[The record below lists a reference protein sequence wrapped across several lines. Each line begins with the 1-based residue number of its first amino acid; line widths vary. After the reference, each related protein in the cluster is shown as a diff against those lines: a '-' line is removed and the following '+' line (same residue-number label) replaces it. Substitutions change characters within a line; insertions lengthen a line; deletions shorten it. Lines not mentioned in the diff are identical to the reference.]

1 MFKLLKFL
9 KGKDLK
15 LTILS
20 FILILIQ
27 TTCDVAQPFL
37 LAYMLKPGENGT
49 FWVQSEN
56 NPLGGIWGIVGIM
69 VACILVAL
77 ISQGI
82 GIVTSAR
89 VGVRLGSKIRFEAF
103 KKIQSLTSKEIDE
116 LTTPSLITRLT
127 NDIMFF
133 QNAVIISIRML
144 FRSMF
149 LILGG
154 TVATFVIGA
163 ELGMWWLG
171 MIFLAFMIIVV
182 LSIFLIL
189 RKSVPHFRKQQKTMD
204 LVNSVMRENLLGVRV
219 IKAFNMQN
227 EQIEKFDVENSK
239 FVKISTTANRWATSI
254 IPVIYF
260 VIQISVVI
268 IIVAIG
274 AFFSSSTN
282 KNDFELT
289 VILQTIQLTSLVVLG
304 VILIVNVLIILAYTK
319 ASCDRINEIFNKKSS
334 IPRND
339 SNNKIES
346 PHILFNQVSFKYN
359 DSKEADNA
367 LTNIS
372 FEAKPGEMI
381 GIIGPTGSGKT
392 TIINLLTR
400 MYDIKEGEILISNK
414 NVKDINYDSLR
425 DSIGVS
431 PQKSIIISGTI
442 ESNIKFGKENASIE
456 DMEEACNL
464 AQAME
469 FINQKEGRFDAVVEQ
484 RGTNLSGGQK
494 QRISIARALVKKP
507 KILILDDST
516 SALDM
521 ITEAK
526 VQDAIRKSKDITIFL
541 IGQRIN
547 AISKA
552 DKIIVLDKGHMVG
565 YGTHNQLIK
574 KCSLYKDI
582 SISQGF
588 GK

>member
-37 LAYMLKPGENGT
+37 LTYMLKPGENGT

-239 FVKISTTANRWATSI
+239 FAKISTTANRWATSI

-456 DMEEACNL
+456 DMKEACNL